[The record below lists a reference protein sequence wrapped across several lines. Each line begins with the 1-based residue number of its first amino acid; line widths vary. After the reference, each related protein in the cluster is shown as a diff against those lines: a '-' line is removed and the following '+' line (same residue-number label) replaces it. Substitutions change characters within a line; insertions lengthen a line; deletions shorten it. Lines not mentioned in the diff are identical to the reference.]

1 MHQTG
6 AGNEKKNESKGLGVL
21 QASLAAIIFN
31 MLARFG
37 PIIGAEL
44 RRDPVIVMQNRCL
57 VLILFYQL
65 FTDL

>member
-6 AGNEKKNESKGLGVL
+6 AGNEKKNESKSLGVL

-31 MLARFG
+31 TLARFG
-37 PIIGAEL
+37 PTIGAKL